1 MRVAKIPAHSLV
13 RKPKPNINFHEVKEV
28 LRGHEIYIIQN
39 LLPNGRREG
48 REWVCLNRTRKDQN
62 LGSFKINMQNFKW
75 ADFSTNDKG
84 GDIISLYAYVKGM
97 SQLTAAK
104 ELMRIIGR
112 DYD

>member
-1 MRVAKIPAHSLV
+1 
-13 RKPKPNINFHEVKEV
+13 
-28 LRGHEIYIIQN
+28 
-39 LLPNGRREG
+39 
-48 REWVCLNRTRKDQN
+48 
-62 LGSFKINMQNFKW
+62 MQNFKW